1 MIANLALGG
10 ILNWFRGSLVA
21 QIIAGA
27 VAFSAVWYGN
37 NVYQRSFG
45 ESRGI
50 TKVVKKSNEVAKKR
64 DAKIEKRTGSID
76 PGSAGKRLLSDY
88 ARTD

>member
-10 ILNWFRGSLVA
+10 ILSWFRGSLIA
-21 QIIAGA
+21 HIIAGA
-27 VAFSAVWYGN
+27 VAFSAIWFGN
-37 NVYQRSFG
+37 NVYQRSVG

-50 TKVVKKSNEVAKKR
+50 AKVAKKSNEVAKKR
-64 DAKIEKRTGSID
+64 DAKIEKRTGSIV
-76 PGSAGKRLLSDY
+76 PGSASKRLLSDY